1 MQTSSTSNIKDKI
14 KYLVGNADIV
24 EDVFNAPSKEPFSED
39 IIDFL
44 NDLSKEIMNRKESK
58 QYSDLITFAFW
69 IRKSSI
75 IQMKEKYYKNE
86 DITLGRGVSFHIAPS
101 NVPVNFAYSLVV
113 GLITG
118 NKNIVRVP
126 SKDFPQVE
134 AIANAINETLKSH
147 KEIGKYI
154 LLVRY
159 DRDKDINDFFSSKT
173 DTRVIWG
180 GDNTISEIRKSPL
193 PPRSNEIT
201 FADRYSLTIINS
213 DEYLNIDDKKRVAND
228 FYNDTYF
235 TDQNACTSP
244 RIVIWTGNKIDEAK
258 ETFWSELHKLVKSK
272 YVFQDI
278 QGVNKLTSGYLL
290 SALEDGCK
298 IEEQSDNLIVRVKV
312 PRVTR
317 QLMDLIDNSGYF
329 FEYDC
334 SDLTDVIEICNDKK
348 CQTIGYLG
356 ETEEIKNLVSKGVQG
371 IDRVVPIGKTMDF
384 DLIWDGYDLLTNM
397 TRIIT
402 IS

>member
-1 MQTSSTSNIKDKI
+1 
-14 KYLVGNADIV
+14 
-24 EDVFNAPSKEPFSED
+24 
-39 IIDFL
+39 
-44 NDLSKEIMNRKESK
+44 
-58 QYSDLITFAFW
+58 
-69 IRKSSI
+69 
-75 IQMKEKYYKNE
+75 MKEKYYKSE
-86 DITLGRGVSFHIAPS
+86 DVTLGRGVSFHIAPS

-134 AIANAINETLKSH
+134 VIANAINKTLESH
-147 KEIGKYI
+147 KEIKNYI

-159 DRDKDINDFFSSKT
+159 DRDKEINDFFSSKT

-201 FADRYSLTIINS
+201 FADRYSLAIINS
-213 DEYLNIDDKKRVAND
+213 DEYLNIDDKKKVAND

-244 RIVIWTGNKIDEAK
+244 RIVVWTGSKTEEAK
-258 ETFWSELHKLVKSK
+258 DIFWDELHELVKSK

-290 SALEDGCK
+290 SALEDDCK
-298 IEEQSDNLIVRVKV
+298 IEETSDNLIVRVKV

-334 SDLTDVIEICNDKK
+334 EDLSEIIEICNDKK
-348 CQTIGYLG
+348 CQTVGYLG
-356 ETEEIKNLVSKGVQG
+356 ETEKIRKLVSQGVQG

-384 DLIWDGYDLLTNM
+384 ELIWDGYDLLKNM